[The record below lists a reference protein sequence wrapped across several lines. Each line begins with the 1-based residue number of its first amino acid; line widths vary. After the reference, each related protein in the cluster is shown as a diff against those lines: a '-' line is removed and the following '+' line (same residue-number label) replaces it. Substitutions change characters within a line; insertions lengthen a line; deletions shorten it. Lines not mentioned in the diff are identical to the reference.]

1 MNGNGRDDKNAGGPM
16 AIERHADHPIT
27 RNMDDRKQVEQT
39 ADRIRDELLLTLEE
53 LDRRRERALSV
64 RYQAEQHRDLLIG
77 VGAIAMVAAGL
88 GVGYAIYRS
97 RHQDEKLRRQRR
109 EALRR
114 AWEHP
119 DSVAYAAKQRPL
131 GVELGRKL
139 VLIFA
144 TSLAT
149 RIAQNS
155 VRTLVPARGGAARPG
170 GA

>member
-1 MNGNGRDDKNAGGPM
+1 MNGNGRDKDAGAPVE
-16 AIERHADHPIT
+16 IERHAGHSIT
-27 RNMDDRKQVEQT
+27 RDMDDRKQVEQT
-39 ADRIRDELLLTLEE
+39 ADRIRDELLLTLGE
-53 LDRRRERALSV
+53 LDRRRERALNV

-77 VGAIAMVAAGL
+77 VGAVAMVAVGL

-97 RHQDEKLRRQRR
+97 RHQEVKLRRQRR

-131 GVELGRKL
+131 GTELGRKL
-139 VLIFA
+139 VLIFV

-155 VRTLVPARGGAARPG
+155 ARTLVPAGQRPNPAGG
-170 GA
+170 

>member
-1 MNGNGRDDKNAGGPM
+1 
-16 AIERHADHPIT
+16 
-27 RNMDDRKQVEQT
+27 
-39 ADRIRDELLLTLEE
+39 
-53 LDRRRERALSV
+53 
-64 RYQAEQHRDLLIG
+64 
-77 VGAIAMVAAGL
+77 VAAVAVGL

-97 RHQDEKLRRQRR
+97 SHQQEKLRRQRR

-149 RIAQNS
+149 RIAQNA
-155 VRTLVPARGGAARPG
+155 VRTLVPGGQKPNSAG
-170 GA
+170 GQ